1 MSKQINLLRKLG
13 EATLLDLL
21 DEDLLELLQS
31 LKLTNF
37 DTSSLS
43 ELIIEVEG
51 EACVADNS
59 ELRTRILRSL
69 SEVDARDLCSQL
81 GLPTEGNAWQILLNQ
96 KFRKGSKLYREFR
109 TWLGLPI
116 EETQVLVKSPTEKY
130 TNIKP
135 GYALFDHQ
143 IAAVNKSTDLLFN
156 KDRLILHMPTGAGKT
171 RTAMNL
177 ISDFFR
183 KSGQKTD
190 LVIWLAHSEEL
201 CEQAAEEFER
211 AWFHLGNRSVKVV
224 RHFRP
229 FTGQNIEVNGP
240 TFIVMSLQ
248 SAYSM
253 SLSRTNDEN
262 FFQLAQ
268 KVGLT
273 IIDEAHK
280 ATAETYQ
287 HVLQLLAPQGG
298 SAKLLGLTATPGR
311 SWLDPDEDEKLANF
325 FNRNKV
331 SLEVEGYDNP
341 IAYLRDQ
348 GYLAK
353 QETIKIEYSGDH
365 QLTISDLKNGDFTP
379 EQLNLIGKD
388 AARNL
393 RILDSV
399 VTEARNGG
407 SIILF
412 ACSVAHAKL
421 LTILLRLKNY
431 KAAFVTGATPPSLR
445 EQHIADFKNGR
456 LQILVNFG
464 VLTTGFDAPK
474 ANVAIIARPTQSL
487 VLYSQMV
494 GRVIRG
500 EHAGGTK
507 SCRVVTVV
515 DQQYGFTDLSE
526 SFDFWDDIW
535 E

>member
-1 MSKQINLLRKLG
+1 
-13 EATLLDLL
+13 
-21 DEDLLELLQS
+21 
-31 LKLTNF
+31 
-37 DTSSLS
+37 
-43 ELIIEVEG
+43 
-51 EACVADNS
+51 
-59 ELRTRILRSL
+59 
-69 SEVDARDLCSQL
+69 
-81 GLPTEGNAWQILLNQ
+81 
-96 KFRKGSKLYREFR
+96 
-109 TWLGLPI
+109 
-116 EETQVLVKSPTEKY
+116 
-130 TNIKP
+130 
-135 GYALFDHQ
+135 
-143 IAAVNKSTDLLFN
+143 
-156 KDRLILHMPTGAGKT
+156 
-171 RTAMNL
+171 
-177 ISDFFR
+177 
-183 KSGQKTD
+183 
-190 LVIWLAHSEEL
+190 
-201 CEQAAEEFER
+201 
-211 AWFHLGNRSVKVV
+211 
-224 RHFRP
+224 
-229 FTGQNIEVNGP
+229 
-240 TFIVMSLQ
+240 
-248 SAYSM
+248 
-253 SLSRTNDEN
+253 
-262 FFQLAQ
+262 
-268 KVGLT
+268 
-273 IIDEAHK
+273 
-280 ATAETYQ
+280 
-287 HVLQLLAPQGG
+287 
-298 SAKLLGLTATPGR
+298 LLGLTATPGR
-311 SWLDPDEDEKLANF
+311 SWLDPDEDEKLAYF

-365 QLTISDLKNGDFTP
+365 QLKISDLKNGDFTP